1 MGVLAP
7 RQPEP
12 PLGARAAGARALADF
27 GGLIQ
32 GAWIGGFEV
41 CDPVNGWV
49 VRGGG
54 DGFGGMAS
62 RGCGGEQG
70 WIERFAVSG
79 GRGGVQAGGGAGGEH
94 RESGCEG
101 YTVRVHCLQADGKL
115 VGDGDELCWAGRGGR
130 KVGALLAWDAG
141 VNAVCFDRM
150 TRNAGGGLACWAL
163 PGPGWRL
170 RDDAGDGDGDLGDG
184 DGLG

>member
-1 MGVLAP
+1 M
-7 RQPEP
+7 
-12 PLGARAAGARALADF
+12 GARALADF

-70 WIERFAVSG
+70 WIERFTVSG

-94 RESGCEG
+94 RESGCED

-115 VGDGDELCWAGRGGR
+115 VGDGDELCWAGQ
-130 KVGALLAWDAG
+130 GAE
-141 VNAVCFDRM
+141 
-150 TRNAGGGLACWAL
+150 
-163 PGPGWRL
+163 GWRTF
-170 RDDAGDGDGDLGDG
+170 
-184 DGLG
+184 GLGCGGERGVLRQDDQERWWGLGLLGAAGSGLEAPG